1 MALLDRVA
9 GTLPSTN
16 SLEPLRKPQ
25 TPINGAP
32 ADPEAVT
39 RAYYIEDRGQE
50 RRYYEDYK
58 RQSLAMR
65 ADPDRISSRRE
76 DLPTIR
82 AMLAVAEI
90 RGWAE
95 VKVTGSAEFRR
106 EAWIEAQ
113 ARGLTVQGYNPSEP
127 ERQEAERRRAERSRG
142 TGAPA
147 DNHARDKTTPEPQA
161 LHRAKLT
168 DTAGGGRQEQRATP
182 ETALSP
188 DGRLV
193 LAALS
198 SKIDRQMAK
207 LNAEAKSELKAFAA
221 AELAKKERAEGP
233 VVLSA
238 AQRELARAPHPAHLP
253 STSRP
258 EPQRIDIEPQRRARG
273 R

>member
-25 TPINGAP
+25 ASINGAP
-32 ADPEAVT
+32 VDPEAIA
-39 RAYYIEDRGQE
+39 RAYFVEDRGQE
-50 RRYYEDYK
+50 RRYYDDYR

-65 ADPDRISSRRE
+65 ADADRISSRRE

-82 AMLAVAEI
+82 AMLAIAEA

-106 EAWIEAQ
+106 EVWIEAQ
-113 ARGLTVQGYNPSEP
+113 ARGVVAQGYNPTDP
-127 ERQEAERRRAERSRG
+127 ERQEAERRRAERGR
-142 TGAPA
+142 TAAP
-147 DNHARDKTTPEPQA
+147 TPDSHMRKASPEA
-161 LHRAKLT
+161 ETLHRAKPT
-168 DTAGGGRQEQRATP
+168 DTAGARDQDTRARP
-182 ETALSP
+182 EAALSP

-198 SKIDRQMAK
+198 SKIDRQMLR

-221 AELAKKERAEGP
+221 AELAKKERVEGP
-233 VVLSA
+233 VVLST
-238 AQRELARAPHPAHLP
+238 AQRALARAPQPARNP
-253 STSRP
+253 SPSRP
-258 EPQRIDIEPQRRARG
+258 EPQRVDVEPQRRTRG